1 MPLHEPDDT
10 DPLEL
15 VGVRLPAATD
25 ESTRAMAECFVEEFA
40 RLGYDQHTILELF
53 RNPEYAAA
61 HDALRVLG
69 EPHIVQLAEAYCRG
83 FRTCREMPQAFEV

>member
-10 DPLEL
+10 DPMEL
-15 VGVRLPAATD
+15 VGVRLPAASD
-25 ESTRAMAECFVEEFA
+25 ESTRTMAECFVEEFA
-40 RLGYDQHTILELF
+40 RLGYDQHAILELF

-69 EPHIVQLAEAYCRG
+69 ETHIAELAEAYSRA
-83 FRTCREMPQAFEV
+83 FRTWREMPKAFEV